1 MIRLYAQ
8 SIAPGMDSQMAGG
21 DHGIAI
27 VALLYLPIAITGVML
42 ALEAGSRAGVP
53 AAMRVRS
60 AFITSSPGV
69 RMAAFGMVVSATIH
83 IALAPS
89 HWSEDHVRTFLFIVD
104 GVALTAVAIA
114 ALLLRFPLWRAAGVV
129 LLSAEIVAYVGYV
142 VAGMEQLD
150 AVGIATKLVELA
162 AIGVV
167 LVDSIHHVDSSG
179 NWLRELVS
187 VRSNGGFLR

>member
-1 MIRLYAQ
+1 MIRLHDQ
-8 SIAPGMDSQMAGG
+8 SIAPGMDSQTAGG

-42 ALEAGSRAGVP
+42 ALEVGARAGVP

-60 AFITSSPGV
+60 AFINSSPGV

-83 IALAPS
+83 VALAPS
-89 HWSEDHVRTFLFIVD
+89 LWSEDHVRTVLFILD
-104 GVALTAVAIA
+104 GVALTAVAVA
-114 ALLLRFPLWRAAGVV
+114 ALLLRFPPWRAAGVV
-129 LLSAEIVAYVGYV
+129 LLGAEIVAYAGYV

-162 AIGVV
+162 VIGVI
-167 LVDSIHHVDSSG
+167 LVDSTHHVDSNR

>member
-1 MIRLYAQ
+1 VIRLHDQ
-8 SIAPGMDSQMAGG
+8 SIAPGMDSQTAGG

-42 ALEAGSRAGVP
+42 ALEVGARAGVP

-60 AFITSSPGV
+60 AFINSSPGV

-83 IALAPS
+83 VALAPS
-89 HWSEDHVRTFLFIVD
+89 LWSEDHVRTVLFILD
-104 GVALTAVAIA
+104 GVALTAVAVA
-114 ALLLRFPLWRAAGVV
+114 ALLLRFPPWRAAGVV
-129 LLSAEIVAYVGYV
+129 LLGAEIVAYAGYV

-162 AIGVV
+162 VIGVI
-167 LVDSIHHVDSSG
+167 LVDSTHHVDSNR

>member
-1 MIRLYAQ
+1 MHAQ
-8 SIAPGMDSQMAGG
+8 SIAPGMDSQTAGG

-42 ALEAGSRAGVP
+42 ALEVGARAGVP

-60 AFITSSPGV
+60 AFINSSPGV

-83 IALAPS
+83 VALAPS
-89 HWSEDHVRTFLFIVD
+89 LWSEDHVRTVLFILD
-104 GVALTAVAIA
+104 GVALTAVAVA
-114 ALLLRFPLWRAAGVV
+114 ALLLRFPPWRAAGVV
-129 LLSAEIVAYVGYV
+129 LLGAEIVAYAGYV

-162 AIGVV
+162 VIGVI
-167 LVDSIHHVDSSG
+167 LVDSTHHVDSNR

>member
-1 MIRLYAQ
+1 
-8 SIAPGMDSQMAGG
+8 MDSQTAGG

-42 ALEAGSRAGVP
+42 ALEVGARAGVP

-60 AFITSSPGV
+60 AFINSSPDV

-83 IALAPS
+83 VALAPS
-89 HWSEDHVRTFLFIVD
+89 LWSEDHVRTVLFILD
-104 GVALTAVAIA
+104 GVALTAVAVA
-114 ALLLRFPLWRAAGVV
+114 ALLLRFPPWRAAGVV
-129 LLSAEIVAYVGYV
+129 LLGAEIVAYAGYV

-162 AIGVV
+162 VIGVI
-167 LVDSIHHVDSSG
+167 LVDSTHHVDSNR

>member
-1 MIRLYAQ
+1 VIRLHAQ
-8 SIAPGMDSQMAGG
+8 SIAPGIHSQTAGG

-42 ALEAGSRAGVP
+42 ALEVGARAGVP

-60 AFITSSPGV
+60 AFINSSPGV

-83 IALAPS
+83 AALAPS
-89 HWSEDHVRTFLFIVD
+89 LWSEDHVRTVLFILD
-104 GVALTAVAIA
+104 GVALTAVAVA
-114 ALLLRFPLWRAAGVV
+114 ALLLRFPPWRAAGVV
-129 LLSAEIVAYVGYV
+129 LLVAEIVAYAGYV

-162 AIGVV
+162 VIGVI
-167 LVDSIHHVDSSG
+167 LVDSTHHVDSNR

>member
-1 MIRLYAQ
+1 MHAQ
-8 SIAPGMDSQMAGG
+8 SIAPGMDSQTAGG

-42 ALEAGSRAGVP
+42 ALEVGARAGVP

-60 AFITSSPGV
+60 AFINSSPDV

-83 IALAPS
+83 VALAPS
-89 HWSEDHVRTFLFIVD
+89 LWSEDHVRTVLFILD
-104 GVALTAVAIA
+104 GVALTAVAVA
-114 ALLLRFPLWRAAGVV
+114 ALLLRFPPWRAAGVV
-129 LLSAEIVAYVGYV
+129 LLGAEIVAYAGYV

-162 AIGVV
+162 VIGVI
-167 LVDSIHHVDSSG
+167 LVDSTHHVDSNR

>member
-1 MIRLYAQ
+1 MHDQ
-8 SIAPGMDSQMAGG
+8 SIAPGMDSQTAGG

-42 ALEAGSRAGVP
+42 ALEVGARAGVP

-60 AFITSSPGV
+60 AFINSSPGV

-83 IALAPS
+83 VALAPS
-89 HWSEDHVRTFLFIVD
+89 LWSEDHVRTVLFILD
-104 GVALTAVAIA
+104 GVALTAVAVA
-114 ALLLRFPLWRAAGVV
+114 ALLLRFPPWRAAGVV
-129 LLSAEIVAYVGYV
+129 LLGAEIVAYVGYV

-162 AIGVV
+162 VIGVI
-167 LVDSIHHVDSSG
+167 LVDSTHHVDSNR

>member
-1 MIRLYAQ
+1 MN
-8 SIAPGMDSQMAGG
+8 SQMAGG

-27 VALLYLPIAITGVML
+27 AALLYLPIVITGML
-42 ALEAGSRAGVP
+42 LVLETGARARVH

-60 AFITSSPGV
+60 AFMNSSPGV

-89 HWSEDHVRTFLFIVD
+89 HWSEDHVRAVLFMLD

-114 ALLLRFPLWRAAGVV
+114 ALLLRFPHWRAAGVV
-129 LLSAEIVAYVGYV
+129 LLSAEIVAYAGYV
-142 VAGMEQLD
+142 AAGVEQLD

-162 AIGVV
+162 VIGVV
-167 LVDSIHHVDSSG
+167 LVDSTHQGGSNG

-187 VRSNGGFLR
+187 VRSNGGLLR